1 MRILLLQNDLRACEG
16 LSRYLRSR
24 GHQVWESTRSDE
36 VRVQWATLNPD
47 LVFLD
52 LHFPGEAWL
61 EMLRF
66 LRQEHPQVRVI
77 LTSRHPDL
85 QREMQAR
92 AYGVGNFLRHPFT
105 PRWIELALR
114 RAEGVGATTQ
124 PSARLVQT
132 QLRTGVRI
140 PVRLKIILPY
150 LILAFL
156 FTLAAAYIVTR
167 VVFESVQE
175 RFYNQLISTAQQ
187 AQNWLVGEEDRLL
200 GTLRL
205 VANSEGVATALED
218 NDAEALRLRVLP
230 LAINADE
237 QIIALVNPQGVA
249 TLVLYRPEG
258 SPAGLYQAVRED
270 STFQQADFVQKVLQ
284 GVVDAQGDKFAGTLV
299 TPWGHYFF
307 VSGPVFSAANQR
319 VGAVVVGKSLPSLA
333 REMREDLFGEITFYD
348 FNGQPL
354 STTFYEATPTLSLTL
369 DQVAQVL
376 VNQEQ
381 QTLTR
386 NLDLGN
392 LIYGEI
398 LRPWKARGGV
408 DQGLIG
414 IALPQAFV
422 IRASQATRLQV
433 MGLVIAAI
441 LLVVLIGVYLA
452 NRITQ
457 PLAQLVQ
464 ASTQVAQGNLE
475 LKVNLPG
482 DDELA
487 VLGHAFNAMVAGL
500 QEGSIYRD
508 LLGRTVSPEVREQL
522 RQTFASGSLRLEG
535 QEAVATVLMTDI
547 RGFTTLSEQVE
558 PARVLAWLNEYF
570 DRLVPIIVEEG
581 GVVNKF
587 DGDALLAFFGI
598 LPRILSPKKSA
609 LAACRAAARML
620 LALEEL
626 NTARTARGDP
636 PLITGIGINTGV
648 VIAGGLGARDRL
660 HYTIIGDTVNT
671 TQRIEALTRDL
682 IEGSGVLVSH
692 TTYTALAEQ
701 TRAFEWQPLGRH
713 QVRGKQEP
721 IEIYR
726 LLPKPL
732 SADTPGLTL

>member
-1 MRILLLQNDLRACEG
+1 MRILLLQSDLRTCEG
-16 LSRYLRSR
+16 LIRYLHSR
-24 GHQVWESTRSDE
+24 GHQVWESTRPDE
-36 VRVQWATLNPD
+36 IRAQWATLNPD

-52 LHFPGEAWL
+52 LHFPSEAWL
-61 EMLRF
+61 EILRF
-66 LRQEHPQVRVI
+66 LRQEHPQVRLI
-77 LTSRHPDL
+77 LTSRYPDL

-105 PRWIELALR
+105 PRWIDLALR
-114 RAEGVGATTQ
+114 RAEGVSAATQ

-132 QLRTGVRI
+132 QLRTGVRV

-187 AQNWLVGEEDRLL
+187 AQNQLVGEEERLL

-218 NDAEALRLRVLP
+218 NDAEVLRLRVLP
-230 LAINADE
+230 LAINTDE
-237 QIIALVNPQGVA
+237 QIIALVNPQGLA

-258 SPAGLYQAVRED
+258 STAGLYQAVRED

-307 VSGPVFSAANQR
+307 VSGPVFNAANQR
-319 VGAVVVGKSLPSLA
+319 VGAVVIGKSLPSLA

-348 FNGQPL
+348 FNGHPL
-354 STTFYEATPTLSLTL
+354 STTFYETTPTLSLTL

-386 NLDLGN
+386 ILDLGN
-392 LIYGEI
+392 LTYGEI
-398 LRPWKARGGV
+398 LRPWKARGV

-441 LLVVLIGVYLA
+441 LLVILIGVYLA

-457 PLAQLVQ
+457 PLVQLVQ

-475 LKVNLPG
+475 IKVNLPG

-682 IEGSGVLVSH
+682 IKGSGALVSH

-701 TRAFEWQPLGRH
+701 TREFDWQPLGRH
-713 QVRGKQEP
+713 HVRGKQEP

-726 LLPKPL
+726 LLPKSPPPP
-732 SADTPGLTL
+732 TPDLTL

>member
-1 MRILLLQNDLRACEG
+1 MRILLLQSDLRTCEG
-16 LSRYLRSR
+16 LIRYLRSR
-24 GHQVWESTRSDE
+24 GHQVWESTQPTE
-36 VRVQWATLNPD
+36 VRAQWATLNPD

-52 LHFPGEAWL
+52 LHLPGEAWL
-61 EMLRF
+61 ETLRY
-66 LRQEHPQVRVI
+66 LRQQHPQVRVI

-92 AYGVGNFLRHPFT
+92 AFGVNNFLRHPFT
-105 PRWIELALR
+105 PRWIALALR
-114 RAEGVGATTQ
+114 RAEGVGAATQ
-124 PSARLVQT
+124 PSTRLVQT
-132 QLRTGVRI
+132 QLHTGIRM
-140 PVRLKIILPY
+140 PVRLKIVLPY
-150 LILAFL
+150 LVLAFL
-156 FTLAAAYIVTR
+156 FSLAAAYIVSR

-175 RFYNQLISTAQQ
+175 RFFNQLISVAQQ
-187 AQNWLVGEEDRLL
+187 AQNWLVGEEERLL

-205 VANSEGVATALED
+205 VANSEGIATALE
-218 NDAEALRLRVLP
+218 NQDAETLRLRLLP
-230 LAINADE
+230 LAINTDE
-237 QIIALVNPQGVA
+237 QIIALIDPQGLA

-258 SPAGLYQAVRED
+258 SSAGLYQAVRED
-270 STFQQADFVQKVLQ
+270 PTFQPANFVQKVLQ

-307 VSGPVFSAANQR
+307 VSGPIYNAANQR
-319 VGAVVVGKSLPSLA
+319 VGAVVVGKSIPTLA
-333 REMREDLFGEITFYD
+333 RELREDLFGEITFYD

-354 STTFYEATPTLSLTL
+354 STTLFDAPSVQPLTL
-369 DQVAQVL
+369 EQVAQVL
-376 VNQEQ
+376 VNQDQ
-381 QTLTR
+381 QTLIRTL
-386 NLDLGN
+386 NLGN
-392 LIYGEI
+392 LTYGEI
-398 LRPWKARGGV
+398 LRPWEARGGE

-441 LLVVLIGVYLA
+441 LLVILIGFYLA

-457 PLAQLVQ
+457 PLVQLVQ

-475 LKVNLPG
+475 VKVNLPG
-482 DDELA
+482 NDELA

-522 RQTFASGSLRLEG
+522 RQTFTSGSLRLEG
-535 QEAVATVLMTDI
+535 QEAIATVLMTDI
-547 RGFTTLSEQVE
+547 RGFTTLSEHVE
-558 PARVLAWLNEYF
+558 PACVLAWLNEYY

-620 LALEEL
+620 LALEAL
-626 NTARTARGDP
+626 NTARIARGDP
-636 PLITGIGINTGV
+636 PLVTGIGINTGG

-671 TQRIEALTRDL
+671 AQRIEALTRDL
-682 IEGSGVLVSH
+682 IEGSGALVSH
-692 TTYTALAEQ
+692 TTYAALAEQ
-701 TRAFEWQPLGRH
+701 VREFNLQPLGRH
-713 QVRGKQEP
+713 HVRGKQEP

-726 LLPKPL
+726 LLPKSPL
-732 SADTPGLTL
+732 PPTPDLTL